1 MTATF
6 HHKNRHKNGYDFKR
20 LCLAHPRLKSF
31 IIQNKYTQQATID
44 FSNNDAVIA
53 LNCALLKSDYEIS
66 QWNIP
71 LGYLC
76 PPIPGRVDYIHY
88 LADLLEEKTKK
99 PPLTPNQTIPTAS
112 LKPICVLD
120 IGTGASCIYP
130 ILGQREYGWHF
141 IATDIDPLAIQA
153 AKKTINA
160 NEGLSATIS
169 PQLQKEANNIFKGII
184 EPGDFYHLTMCNPP
198 FHKSLKEAL
207 QGNQRKWQNLN
218 KNSNV
223 GKNTLNFGGQ
233 KAELWCDGGEL
244 AFIQQMIKESRSYQ
258 LQVLWFTC
266 LVSQKDNLRAIKFA
280 LKKVKANQVEVI
292 KMAQGH
298 KISRFVAWTFQP
310 KKIALINGD
319 PNYD

>member
-1 MTATF
+1 MTTTF
-6 HHKNRHKNGYDFKR
+6 HRNNRHKNGYDFKR
-20 LCLAHPRLKSF
+20 LCLAHAILKSF
-31 IIQNKYTQQATID
+31 IIQNKYNLQATID
-44 FSNNDAVIA
+44 FSNSEAVIA
-53 LNCALLKSDYEIS
+53 LNCALLKSDYEIK

-71 LGYLC
+71 QGYLC

-88 LADLLEEKTKK
+88 LADLLKQKSKK
-99 PPLTPNQTIPTAS
+99 SALTHHQKISTAP
-112 LKPICVLD
+112 LKPTCVLD

-141 IATDIDPLAIQA
+141 VATDIDPHAIA
-153 AKKTINA
+153 AATKTINA
-160 NEGLSATIS
+160 NEGLSSTIQ
-169 PQLQKEANNIFKGII
+169 PRLQKEANHIFKGII

-207 QGNQRKWQNLN
+207 QGNQRKWKNLN
-218 KNSNV
+218 KESNV
-223 GKNTLNFGGQ
+223 TKNTLNFGGQ
-233 KAELWCDGGEL
+233 KAELWCNGGEL

-258 LQVLWFTC
+258 QQVLWFTC

-292 KMAQGH
+292 KMAQGQ

-310 KKIALINGD
+310 NDHIN
-319 PNYD
+319 

>member
-1 MTATF
+1 MKATF
-6 HHKNRHKNGYDFKR
+6 HHNNRHKNGYDFER
-20 LCLAHPRLKSF
+20 LCSAHPILKSF

-44 FSNNDAVIA
+44 FSSNNAVIA
-53 LNCALLKSDYEIS
+53 LNCALLKSDYRIS

-88 LADLLEEKTKK
+88 LADLLKEKPGEKAVTH
-99 PPLTPNQTIPTAS
+99 NQSLSKTA
-112 LKPICVLD
+112 LKSICVLD

-141 IATDIDPLAIQA
+141 VATDIDTHAIEA
-153 AKKTINA
+153 AKKIINA
-160 NEGLSATIS
+160 NDGLSSTIK
-169 PQLQKEANNIFKGII
+169 PRLQKETHNIFNGII
-184 EPGDFYHLTMCNPP
+184 EPDDFYHLTMCNPP

-207 QGNQRKWQNLN
+207 QGNQRKWKNLN
-218 KNSNV
+218 KHSNV

-244 AFIQQMIKESRSYQ
+244 AFIQKMIQESRHFQ
-258 LQVLWFTC
+258 QQVLWFTS

-280 LKKVKANQVEVI
+280 LKKARVNQVKVI
-292 KMAQGH
+292 KMAQGQ

-310 KKIALINGD
+310 KNNIN
-319 PNYD
+319 